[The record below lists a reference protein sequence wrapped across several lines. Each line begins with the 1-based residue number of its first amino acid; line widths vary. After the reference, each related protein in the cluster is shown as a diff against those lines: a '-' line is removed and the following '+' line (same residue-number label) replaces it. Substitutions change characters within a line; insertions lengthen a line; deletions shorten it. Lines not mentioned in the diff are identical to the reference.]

1 MHSNPVLSAMLAMMV
16 GFAAAVRE
24 LHEVSPKKVRRWTV
38 LILIGPSSRADR
50 VFEGLNYARLPL
62 AASIRY
68 PNSLVAGV
76 AYSRWDVCIC

>member
-1 MHSNPVLSAMLAMMV
+1 V
-16 GFAAAVRE
+16 F
-24 LHEVSPKKVRRWTV
+24 
-38 LILIGPSSRADR
+38 ILIGSSSRADR